1 MNEPSRYVEPE
12 ITDARVERLWRGV
25 AERLEPR
32 PVRRVA
38 LVGVFFSVALAAAGG
53 FVWLGADPPASLAP
67 RAASA
72 IQADAKLQTAADELS
87 VTLSDGSSLALAKQ
101 SEVEV
106 RGSKSPRV
114 SLALGRGAVTCDVTH
129 RDGRSFHVLAGDVEV
144 RVVGTKFTVETDGSE
159 LPRVEVSVE
168 RGVVEVVSRRRPG
181 VVARVGAGQ
190 SWIQSAEPAVSA
202 QGASPR
208 AVPPAPA

>member
-1 MNEPSRYVEPE
+1 M
-12 ITDARVERLWRGV
+12 G
-25 AERLEPR
+25 
-32 PVRRVA
+32 
-38 LVGVFFSVALAAAGG
+38 ALA
-53 FVWLGADPPASLAP
+53 VSC
-67 RAASA
+67 
-72 IQADAKLQTAADELS
+72 
-87 VTLSDGSSLALAKQ
+87 GSSLALAKQ

-190 SWIQSAEPAVSA
+190 SWIQSADRWTNGTMGAPAVS
-202 QGASPR
+202 GATSGSGSFTEPMSPSSR
-208 AVPPAPA
+208 A